1 MTKARLLAL
10 QTTETKFK
18 SPMSQI
24 VALIQE
30 LTELPVCNED
40 TYQDFELSE
49 DVVIVF
55 AGTLIFASKEWRD
68 NVFSLLSRARCV
80 IFITNDY
87 RKEPPSQ
94 MMAALRGRNVD
105 LRVWSTFQPQIT
117 ARKKRWIGWRWTQ
130 VMWNWNTYEVV
141 DRPLTGRAD
150 GLLYYGRMR
159 EGRNFDLLR
168 KGVPYPVHVSC
179 SIRALEAWASWNPS
193 LRYHPE
199 FRSAEDL
206 AVFQTSLYLEDEFS
220 HSVYTGVA
228 NRFFECMAAGV
239 GVVAHVSCRSTFERE
254 GIEDMVYVAT
264 PDDVLRAK
272 PYLKNSFDWRGDLH
286 VTIGDLLAH
295 QFFTYLPDY

>member
-24 VALIQE
+24 VDLMQR
-30 LTELPVCNED
+30 LTGLPVCNE
-40 TYQDFELSE
+40 QNHAGFEPSE
-49 DVVIVF
+49 DVIIVF
-55 AGTLIFASKEWRD
+55 AGMLTFAKPEWRSK
-68 NVFSLLSRARCV
+68 VVSLLSQASRV

-105 LRVWSTFQPQIT
+105 LRIWSTFQPQIT
-117 ARKKRWIGWRWTQ
+117 NRKKRWVGWSWTQ
-130 VMWNWNTYEVV
+130 VMWNWNTYETV
-141 DRPLTGRAD
+141 DRPPTARAD

-168 KGVPYPVHVSC
+168 QGVPYPVHVSC
-179 SIRALEAWASWNPS
+179 SLKALETWACWNPN
-193 LRYHPE
+193 LHYHPE
-199 FRSAEDL
+199 FQSADDL
-206 AVFQTSLYLEDEFS
+206 ACFQTSLYLEDEFS

-264 PDDVLRAK
+264 PEDVMEAK
-272 PYLKNSFDWRGDLH
+272 PYLKNSFDWRNHLH
-286 VTIGDLLAH
+286 VTVADLLAH
-295 QFFTYLPDY
+295 QFYPCIPE